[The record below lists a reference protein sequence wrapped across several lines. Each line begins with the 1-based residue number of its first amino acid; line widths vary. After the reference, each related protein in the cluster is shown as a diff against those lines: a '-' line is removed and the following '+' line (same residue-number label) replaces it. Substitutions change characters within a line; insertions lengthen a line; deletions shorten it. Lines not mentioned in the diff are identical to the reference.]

1 MRGRQRLVDLVKRVV
16 VRKACYHIMLRHQDT
31 ASFNGLRRKGMGT
44 AGMILSFLVS
54 FKGGKVLLH
63 KPPWTRCECD
73 GRYHPNDDSHYPVGS
88 EPNGLISLQ
97 SNGRLPQGLQGLGR
111 SCPKRE
117 RGDAKSCWSRKLTA
131 LANQTHLNSS
141 ERTYLNIAARTS
153 SLTACKMENALT
165 QSQLLAG
172 QHFTRRQP
180 TLILLRSQLW

>member
-1 MRGRQRLVDLVKRVV
+1 M
-16 VRKACYHIMLRHQDT
+16 RKACFHIMLRHQDT
-31 ASFNGLRRKGMGT
+31 ASFKGLRRKGMGT

-54 FKGGKVLLH
+54 FKGGKTLPH
-63 KPPWTRCECD
+63 RPPWTRCECV
-73 GRYHPNDDSHYPVGS
+73 GRYHLNDDSHCSVGS

-97 SNGRLPQGLQGLGR
+97 SYGRLPQGLQGLGR

-117 RGDAKSCWSRKLTA
+117 TGDAKSCWSRKLTA
-131 LANQTHLNSS
+131 LVNQTHFNFS